1 MGGLLCPPY
10 LFMGL
15 DLKKLIDDLDAFDP
29 HAVLLG
35 IVTKNGERIVELQQE
50 QLAAGIDNTGQ
61 PRVDE
66 YRPFTIE
73 QKHEFGIGLGAVTD
87 HVTFFM
93 TGEMY
98 SEMSNVIFG
107 DEFEVRALGEKF
119 DKMMER
125 IGDERY
131 GLDEESRRKFAEEI
145 TIPEFKNELF
155 AKTGLEL

>member
-1 MGGLLCPPY
+1 M
-10 LFMGL
+10 L
-15 DLKKLIDDLDAFDP
+15 DLKQLIDDLDEFDP
-29 HAVLLG
+29 HAVLLD
-35 IVTKNGERIVELQQE
+35 IVTRNGERIVELQQE

-61 PRVDE
+61 PRIDE
-66 YRPFTIE
+66 YRPFTIQ
-73 QKHEFGIGLGAVTD
+73 QKHEFGVGLGAVTD

-107 DEFEVRALGEKF
+107 DEFEVRALGDKF

-131 GLDEESRRKFAEEI
+131 GLDEVSRLKFAEEI
-145 TIPEFKNELF
+145 TIPQF
-155 AKTGLEL
+155 AEALLEKTGLKL